1 MVHKLYA
8 ENGAS
13 LPAAGDSG
21 PERAPAAVLLG
32 VVSQLSH
39 DIRTPLGAIL
49 GFTDLLLDGA
59 GGPVTPEQRRHLR
72 QIRKSGDRILEIISR
87 CLRSVEDGRTAP

>member
-8 ENGAS
+8 GNGAGV
-13 LPAAGDSG
+13 PATGDSG
-21 PERAPAAVLLG
+21 PSKPPAEALLD

-59 GGPVTPEQRRHLR
+59 GGPLTPEQRRHLR
-72 QIRKSGDRILEIISR
+72 QIRRSGDRILAIIKD
-87 CLRSVEDGRTAP
+87 CVKQAKEDTTGR